1 MSQTIAEVDDS
12 NFKQIVLEAKRP
24 VLVDFWAPWCEPCRA
39 LGPIVESVAQQYAT
53 TAQVV
58 KLNVD
63 ANPSIALRYSV
74 QAVPTLILFRDGE
87 EKDRL
92 IGTRSKEAIARAID
106 AHISSAL
113 N

>member
-24 VLVDFWAPWCEPCRA
+24 VLVDFWAPWCEPCRT

-74 QAVPTLILFRDGE
+74 QAIPTLILFRDGE

-92 IGTRSKEAIARAID
+92 IRTRSKEAIARAID
-106 AHISSAL
+106 AHIGSAL
-113 N
+113 T

>member
-1 MSQTIAEVDDS
+1 MSQTIGEVDGT
-12 NFKQIVLEAKRP
+12 NFTQVVLESKRP
-24 VLVDFWAPWCEPCRA
+24 VLVDFWAPWCGPCRT
-39 LGPIVESVAQQYAT
+39 LGPIVESVAEHYAT

-63 ANPSIALRYSV
+63 VNPSIALRYSV
-74 QAVPTLILFRDGE
+74 QVVPTLILFRDGE

-92 IGTRSKEAIARAID
+92 IGVRSKEAIARAID
-106 AHISSAL
+106 AQISSSL

>member
-1 MSQTIAEVDDS
+1 MSRTIAEVDDT
-12 NFKQIVLEAKRP
+12 NFKQIVLESKRP
-24 VLVDFWAPWCEPCRA
+24 VLVDFWAPWCGPCRT
-39 LGPIVESVAQQYAT
+39 LGPIVESVAEQYAT
-53 TAQVV
+53 QAQVV

-87 EKDRL
+87 EKYRL
-92 IGTRSKEAIARAID
+92 IGVRSKEAIARAID
-106 AHISSAL
+106 AHISSSL

>member
-1 MSQTIAEVDDS
+1 MSQTIGEVDGT
-12 NFKQIVLEAKRP
+12 NFTQVVLESKRP
-24 VLVDFWAPWCEPCRA
+24 VLVDFWAPWCGPCRT
-39 LGPIVESVAQQYAT
+39 LGPIVESVAEQYAT

-63 ANPSIALRYSV
+63 VNPSVALRYSV

-87 EKDRL
+87 EKARL
-92 IGTRSKEAIARAID
+92 IGVRSKEAIARAID
-106 AHISSAL
+106 AQISSSL